1 MAGDMTGRTLIF
13 AALLALLLPA
23 AQAASQAPVLP
34 QDTMPPADTIPDEA
48 PLPRAAFI
56 RAMVLPGWGHY
67 HLGEYGRG
75 AVYMAIQVTS
85 WAMLAKSIQ
94 RLDTARDGEA
104 GLTAL
109 GRDSALMDLAVA
121 LHRATYEADSAD
133 ARRLATIAGFD
144 AAVAQYPGVQGARG
158 LATSRQRHRQD
169 WIVYTTVFTF
179 AAAIDAYVTAHLKEF
194 PSGITALPAADGGV
208 RLSVRLPLGTR
219 R

>member
-1 MAGDMTGRTLIF
+1 MAGDMTRTLIF

-67 HLGEYGRG
+67 GLGEYRRG
-75 AVYMAIQVTS
+75 TVYMAIQVTS

-94 RLDTARDGEA
+94 RLGEARDTETGMA
-104 GLTAL
+104 AL
-109 GRDSALMDLAVA
+109 GRDSVLMDLA
-121 LHRATYEADSAD
+121 RAVREADSAA
-133 ARRLATIAGFD
+133 ARRLASVAGFE
-144 AAVAQYPGVQGARG
+144 AALAEYPGLQDARS
-158 LATSRQRHRQD
+158 LVTSRERHRQD
-169 WIVYTTVFTF
+169 WIVYTIVFTF
-179 AAAIDAYVTAHLKEF
+179 AAAIDAYVTAHMKEF
-194 PSGITALPAADGGV
+194 PSGITAVPAADGGV